1 MNICIAHIQGGEI
14 SGSIDESIRHAV
26 SKFAHYHFAATQ
38 RAADYI
44 VQMGEL
50 PETVFNVGCPSSDL
64 ARLNSTPLSAEA
76 VNRTG
81 IGARIDVDKP
91 YMLVIYHPASEVPT
105 WQVVVSQV
113 VLWGTAVLGLYA
125 LRYLLNANLV
135 AYAERF
141 QIRRWL
147 KSSIVNRQS

>member
-1 MNICIAHIQGGEI
+1 
-14 SGSIDESIRHAV
+14 
-26 SKFAHYHFAATQ
+26 
-38 RAADYI
+38 
-44 VQMGEL
+44 
-50 PETVFNVGCPSSDL
+50 
-64 ARLNSTPLSAEA
+64 
-76 VNRTG
+76 
-81 IGARIDVDKP
+81 
-91 YMLVIYHPASEVPT
+91 
-105 WQVVVSQV
+105 VVSQV